1 MSGNGRTLTRQSLL
15 KPTVFDELF
24 KPWTQL
30 FDDRWPSATQLPA
43 VNIRETDNEYEIRLA
58 APGLEKKD
66 FKIDVNGTLI
76 TISTEKEEKREEV
89 EESYTRRE
97 YSYSTFTRSFT
108 LPDNI
113 DSNKIDASYVNGE
126 LTLLLPKKEEAKK
139 LAHQKIS
146 VH

>member
-1 MSGNGRTLTRQSLL
+1 
-15 KPTVFDELF
+15 
-24 KPWTQL
+24 
-30 FDDRWPSATQLPA
+30 
-43 VNIRETDNEYEIRLA
+43 LA

-139 LAHQKIS
+139 FTAKNII
-146 VH
+146 VK